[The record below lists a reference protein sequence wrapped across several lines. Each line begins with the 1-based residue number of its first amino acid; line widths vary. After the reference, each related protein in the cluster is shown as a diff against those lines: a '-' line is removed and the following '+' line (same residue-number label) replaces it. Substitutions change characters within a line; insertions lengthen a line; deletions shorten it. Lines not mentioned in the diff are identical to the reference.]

1 MWIKKGTKKFEKTL
15 DKLQKDYAGK
25 AGGPDSETFVNW
37 HKLDAKDG
45 YVRFWSDN
53 KDVASLIT
61 RSRGFIEAVD
71 PGREGVD
78 FMISTKGFRSGP
90 HCFKISE

>member
-1 MWIKKGTKKFEKTL
+1 MLIKKGSKKFEKTL
-15 DKLQKDYAGK
+15 DELQKKYQGAH
-25 AGGPDSETFVNW
+25 GGPNSETFVNW

-45 YVRFWSDN
+45 HVRFWSDN

-71 PGREGVD
+71 PRGEGVD

-90 HCFKISE
+90 HCFKISK